1 MCSCRTLRG
10 MFFTFKFWTADFASS
25 RTAGGFAYPQVAG
38 RMRAPDGSMR
48 TCRPH
53 ARRGAMVTSGLGL
66 PHPSIPLS
74 IPSRSRRHLV
84 RIRTGG
90 RERSGRPGRAP
101 GYRPKACSR
110 VRMRTGR
117 PEACVRIRRR
127 HSGKVGACL
136 AWDPPPPPPSARGG
150 ADGRARR
157 SRWTRAVGP
166 MDARGAGRWTCD
178 GRLLRGGGTRVA
190 G

>member
-48 TCRPH
+48 SCRPH

-117 PEACVRIRRR
+117 PEACVRIHRR

-136 AWDPPPPPPSARGG
+136 AWDCPTRPPPPPSS
-150 ADGRARR
+150 ARR
-157 SRWTRAVGP
+157 SQISRWTRAVGP
-166 MDARGAGRWTCD
+166 MDARAGRWTRAV
-178 GRLLRGGGTRVA
+178 GLMNARGGAERGR
-190 G
+190 